1 MSIARDAFVKIGE
14 YKYIVKSNAEDINK
28 LTDYLAGLFFKLLY
42 RLAVFAEVAVLAGQ
56 GEIIGLQAFD
66 SI

>member
-28 LTDYLAGLFFKLLY
+28 LTDYLAGLFFKLFY
-42 RLAVFAEVAVLAGQ
+42 CFAVFAEVAVLARVGKRF
-56 GEIIGLQAFD
+56 GF
-66 SI
+66 